1 MKALNYALTPGRY
14 IGLADDEDDFNFEE
28 RFTALK
34 SELEEQLKEEIL
46 LNEKILSNLDKISL
60 K

>member
-1 MKALNYALTPGRY
+1 MEYVLTPGRY
-14 IGLADDEDDFNFEE
+14 VGLADDEDDFNFEE